1 MFFIIFSTVNVT
13 TQSFKEQMMRER
25 MGERTKLGGFHHH
38 APSDPEWKRPVP
50 ILDLPAPMVEP
61 GRDR

>member
-1 MFFIIFSTVNVT
+1 
-13 TQSFKEQMMRER
+13 MRER